1 MAYIDKRITADND
14 RQKREKRRKIWGRI
28 AAFLFITALLAGIRC
43 ASVWSGTSATGFD
56 LFLFLYACAAF
67 VVGSIIQLTVVYDED
82 DSAIPWHWW
91 M

>member
-1 MAYIDKRITADND
+1 MAYIDNKPEADND

-43 ASVWSGTSATGFD
+43 VSVWKGTSATDFD

-67 VVGSIIQLTVVYDED
+67 VVGCTIQLTVVYDED